1 MSHRAMIDGT
11 AYEVTGGKTLV
22 DGTVYSIKGGKTMV
36 DGTVYGIDF
45 GSAEVPVSFD
55 GTHTIY
61 GDGRKG
67 WIEITGAGT
76 LTVNRSIVADI
87 YLLGKGGKGGTVAAK
102 YVQYSTAKTYT
113 TTSGK
118 GGDGGKYLEV
128 YGQTLNGT
136 YEASLNASDGSSS
149 KTTTGDH
156 AKLGNWNS
164 STGVSAATGA
174 AGTTYS
180 CNVTGGT
187 NASQITVTSTVT
199 PASGGA
205 GRQPFA
211 DNNPMSQGNAAK
223 KLGSSG
229 GSGGLRKS
237 HLKVTYIQQEDGSS
251 HTNFATEQTVIVSSG
266 GINGE
271 TAGAPGNGSS
281 GGDAHIVNGTYSQ
294 SAMNADFSISTN
306 SGNVG
311 IIIVR
316 WGY

>member
-11 AYEVTGGKTLV
+11 AYEVTGGKTMV
-22 DGTVYSIKGGKTMV
+22 DGTVYSITGGKTMV

-45 GSAEVPVSFD
+45 GSAEIPVSFD

-61 GDGRKG
+61 GDGKRG
-67 WIEITGAGT
+67 WIEITGKGT
-76 LTVNRSIVADI
+76 LTVTGTITADI
-87 YLLGKGGKGGTVAAK
+87 YLLGKGGTGARVNSK
-102 YVQYSTAKTYT
+102 YVKYSTDKTYT
-113 TTSGK
+113 TTSGT

-128 YGQTLNGT
+128 YGQTLSGT

-149 KTTTGDH
+149 KSTTGDH
-156 AKLGNWNS
+156 AKLGDWNS

-180 CNVTGGT
+180 CKVTGGA
-187 NASQITVTSTVT
+187 NANQITVTSTVT

-223 KLGSSG
+223 KLGAGG
-229 GSGGLRKS
+229 GSGGLRKA
-237 HLKVTYIQQEDGSS
+237 HLKVTYTQLEDGSS
-251 HTNFATEQTVIVSSG
+251 QTNFDTEQNRIVYATGS
-266 GINGE
+266 IGE
-271 TAGAPGNGSS
+271 TAGAPGSGSS
-281 GGDAHIVNGTYSQ
+281 GGDAHIVNGTYSE
-294 SAMNADFSISTN
+294 SAMNADFSIRTN
-306 SGNVG
+306 SGKSG